1 MKILM
6 INGTLRQGSSY
17 HVGKLVIERIA
28 ENEDQIIEL
37 FLPKD
42 MPEFCRGCGLC
53 ITQGAKK
60 CPDYFIYLRRVT
72 KLIDEADLLVFATP
86 TYVYHTTGQ
95 IKALLDH
102 VS

>member
-42 MPEFCRGCGLC
+42 MP
-53 ITQGAKK
+53 
-60 CPDYFIYLRRVT
+60 
-72 KLIDEADLLVFATP
+72 
-86 TYVYHTTGQ
+86 
-95 IKALLDH
+95 
-102 VS
+102 